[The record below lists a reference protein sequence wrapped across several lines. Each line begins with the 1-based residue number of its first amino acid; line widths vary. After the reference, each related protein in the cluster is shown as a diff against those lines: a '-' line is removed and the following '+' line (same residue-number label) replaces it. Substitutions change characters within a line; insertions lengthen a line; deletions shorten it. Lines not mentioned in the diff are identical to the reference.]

1 MRFRTRS
8 GAAVAAAAVAVAMLG
23 ACADEAIDDPEPAL
37 SASTAEPSESPGADE
52 AAEGSESPSEVPVD
66 DTEAPADEEPPADDR
81 TAPDTPDG
89 WQTVEYNGSSF
100 SVPESWDV
108 PSEEGEGQEVPR
120 PTYGKGFCPD
130 APDEVL
136 GFATLT
142 WAEGVTDP
150 AEAVTT
156 EVERAAEMLFSDRGS
171 GLQLGDVQQ
180 SESWASVPATLQLAP
195 SDDPC
200 EASEAVVIAMGFA
213 YEDGSGTGLLIVV
226 GELGLPES
234 PTVEELVEIANS
246 FG

>member
-1 MRFRTRS
+1 MA
-8 GAAVAAAAVAVAMLG
+8 AAVVAVAMLG
-23 ACADEAIDDPEPAL
+23 ACADEAIDDPEPAP
-37 SASTAEPSESPGADE
+37 SGSIAEPSESAGADE
-52 AAEGSESPSEVPVD
+52 PAVGRESPSEAPVD
-66 DTEAPADEEPPADDR
+66 DAESPADAETPAEGG

-108 PSEEGEGQEVPR
+108 PSEESDGQEVPR
-120 PTYGKGFCPD
+120 PTYGKGFCQD

-156 EVERAAEMLFSDRGS
+156 EVERAAEMLFSDRAS
-171 GLQLGDVQQ
+171 ELQLGDVRQ

-200 EASEAVVIAMGFA
+200 EGSEALVIAMGFA

-226 GELGLPES
+226 GELGLPDS
-234 PTVEELVEIANS
+234 PTPEDLVEIANS